1 MEQQS
6 DHRRGPS
13 GAGSIRWCLLIA
25 LFSTACSLNAPM
37 PTATL
42 QARPTLPSPTNATTG
57 ITTVVPSARGA
68 TSEGVHVT
76 GADGWQMAGITGK
89 GVKVGVIDGGFVRY
103 PQFIGTTKVVA
114 RSFRS
119 DELIEDRTTDSD
131 TIHGTACAEIV
142 REMAPDAE
150 LYLAAT
156 DTPGSFVA
164 ALQWLVGTVGVSII
178 TTSLGFYGDYPT
190 DGTSELAQAVDK
202 AKAAGVFFVKSAG
215 NFADKHYAA
224 TFADTDHDGFHDFAG
239 GKTKDSMT
247 VRMQGDPFEIYLNWD
262 DWKQTHVNYDLL
274 LYNSAGQEAARGD
287 IDQARTGKR
296 PVEHITGT
304 LPSGMYTLK
313 VRKVNAQDP
322 DLPMNLIIRGAQ
334 PEQTTPDGS
343 LTVPGDAR
351 GAVAIAAIN
360 VRTDTVEPFSSH
372 GPTLDG
378 RAKPDLGA
386 PDRVTSSAYAT
397 VGVTSFLGTSA
408 AAPHVGGAAALYK
421 QAYPDATP
429 DAILAFLASHAGVP
443 QGKERGENVTGS
455 GRLSLGAATPN
466 ASSNAAGKPAATV
479 APAGPASR
487 SGPVFTDDF
496 SSPKSG
502 LLPKGYVGKSYHV
515 NADASALTVLTYPN
529 DLSASNVIYAVQA
542 RKTAGA
548 DDGMM
553 GLVVRRTDDPNA
565 LFFVIANDGAFNVL
579 AKINGS
585 MRSLTGGWQP
595 SAAIM
600 RGGLNTLRVEATGT
614 TYLFTV
620 NGTVMT
626 HATVADF
633 GDRGGYGLLA
643 GGGQRASSEITFT
656 NYAVTVP

>member
-1 MEQQS
+1 M
-6 DHRRGPS
+6 
-13 GAGSIRWCLLIA
+13 L
-25 LFSTACSLNAPM
+25 
-37 PTATL
+37 
-42 QARPTLPSPTNATTG
+42 
-57 ITTVVPSARGA
+57 
-68 TSEGVHVT
+68 
-76 GADGWQMAGITGK
+76 
-89 GVKVGVIDGGFVRY
+89 
-103 PQFIGTTKVVA
+103 A

-164 ALQWLVGTVGVSII
+164 AMQWLVGTVGVSVI

-224 TFADTDHDGFHDFAG
+224 TFADTDRDGFHDFAG

-247 VRMQGDPFEIYLNWD
+247 VRIQGDPFEIYLNWD
-262 DWKQTHVNYDLL
+262 DWKQTHINYDLL

-304 LPSGMYTLK
+304 LPPGAYTLK

-360 VRTDTVEPFSSH
+360 VRTDTVESFSSH

-386 PDRVTSSAYAT
+386 PDRVTSGAYAT
-397 VGVTSFLGTSA
+397 VGVASFLGTSA

-429 DAILAFLASHAGVP
+429 DAILAFLASHAGAP

-455 GRLSLGAATPN
+455 GRLSLGAAPTN
-466 ASSNAAGKPAATV
+466 TSSNAASKPAATV

-487 SGPVFTDDF
+487 SGLVFTDDF

-502 LLPKGYVGKSYHV
+502 LPSRGYVEGSYRI

-529 DLSASNVIYAVQA
+529 DLSASNAVYAVQA

-548 DDGMM
+548 DDGVM
-553 GLVVRRTDDPNA
+553 GLVVRRTDDRNA
-565 LFFVIANDGAFNVL
+565 LSFVIANDGAFNVL
-579 AKINGS
+579 AKVNGGT
-585 MRSLTGGWQP
+585 RSLTGGWQP
-595 SAAIM
+595 SAVIM
-600 RGGLNTLRVEATGT
+600 RGGINTLRVEATGT
-614 TYLFTV
+614 TYLFIV

-626 HATVADF
+626 RVTVADF
-633 GDRGGYGLLA
+633 ENRGGYGLLA
-643 GGGQRASSEITFT
+643 GGGQRAGSEITFT
-656 NYAVTVP
+656 NYTVTIP